1 MCKWEESGLEDQ
13 FKQGESGIKDC
24 VSGLGF
30 CRVKSRIVK
39 VDCWQSGLDGGSTQ
53 G

>member
-1 MCKWEESGLEDQ
+1 MEWEESGLEVQ
-13 FKQGESGIKDC
+13 FKEEESETKVC

-30 CRVKSRIVK
+30 CRVESRIVK
-39 VDCWQSGLDGGSTQ
+39 LDCWQSGLDGGSTQ